1 MKLTKQDLM
10 RLPKERLAEIIV
22 EMQEPL
28 TLTTPEKDVPHFIP
42 FQNTRPFCY
51 EPGGHCTNPQMD
63 CINCP
68 KHNSTIPYVYTG
80 PHIDTYISGD
90 ATGTST
96 AKLSATDGKEH
107 NPSFIE

>member
-42 FQNTRPFCY
+42 FQDTRPLCY
-51 EPGGHCTNPQMD
+51 EPGGQCTNPMRD

-68 KHNSTIPYVYTG
+68 RQPTIGINT
-80 PHIDTYISGD
+80 T
-90 ATGTST
+90 TGTSIS
-96 AKLSATDGKEH
+96 KLEEKK
-107 NPSFIE
+107 